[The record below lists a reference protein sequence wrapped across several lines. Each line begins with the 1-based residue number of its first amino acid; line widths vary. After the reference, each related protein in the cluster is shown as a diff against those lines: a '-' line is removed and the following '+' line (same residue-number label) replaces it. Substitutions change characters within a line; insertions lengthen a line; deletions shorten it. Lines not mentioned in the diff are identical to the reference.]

1 MTRTASCA
9 CGKLTAACEGEPVRI
24 SICHCLD
31 CQRRT
36 GSAFGAAA
44 FFPRKAVRTEGP
56 CRVFERTADSG
67 AQLQFH
73 FCPDCGSTV
82 FWTRSSRPDVT
93 AVAIGAFADP
103 AFPAPDK
110 EVWQNRAHGWAR
122 FGLEEG

>member
-9 CGKLTAACEGEPVRI
+9 CGSLTAACEGEPVRI

-44 FFPRKAVRTEGP
+44 FFPREAVRTDGP
-56 CRVFERTADSG
+56 SQVFERAADS
-67 AQLQFH
+67 
-73 FCPDCGSTV
+73 
-82 FWTRSSRPDVT
+82 
-93 AVAIGAFADP
+93 GAFADP

-110 EVWQNRAHGWAR
+110 EVWQHRSHHWAR
-122 FGLEEG
+122 LGLEEG